1 MVDKMFGN
9 ALVYAQI
16 SKRLR
21 REQVEII
28 WGKQRVAG
36 W

>member
-9 ALVYAQI
+9 ALVYAHI
-16 SKRLR
+16 SEKLR

>member
-9 ALVYAQI
+9 ALVYAHI
-16 SKRLR
+16 GEKRR
-21 REQVEII
+21 REQVGMIER
-28 WGKQRVAG
+28 KQRVAG